1 MGGVCV
7 CACAIQGGV
16 SRQPDLQRP
25 CGGAIMAGIALA
37 GFPCSPACVYAVHRP
52 LTVTVD
58 SELPPVLST
67 GGFLL

>member
-1 MGGVCV
+1 
-7 CACAIQGGV
+7 
-16 SRQPDLQRP
+16 
-25 CGGAIMAGIALA
+25 MAGIALA

-52 LTVTVD
+52 LTATVD